1 MLSYAILP
9 SVGSY
14 GVFYKCNQGVEMSYY
29 PASLISP
36 SKLAGK
42 SVKRTAEYDSSNYGC
57 TPQIHGYVECQ
68 GARQIKDFGDALVNM
83 QIGTPIL
90 HGTSAHKK
98 LIIFLSR
105 YVADIMQSSWIE
117 EYRDYIHETNQQ
129 SWTTVVPVI
138 YAINADKIERNN
150 DIITNP

>member
-1 MLSYAILP
+1 
-9 SVGSY
+9 
-14 GVFYKCNQGVEMSYY
+14 
-29 PASLISP
+29 
-36 SKLAGK
+36 
-42 SVKRTAEYDSSNYGC
+42 
-57 TPQIHGYVECQ
+57 
-68 GARQIKDFGDALVNM
+68 M

-98 LIIFLSR
+98 LIIFLSH

-129 SWTTVVPVI
+129 SWTTFVPVI